1 MWGRR
6 RGANLIDTPDLDAFF
21 TRLDHLNGEQL
32 LSLRAAWL
40 STSRAAHED
49 AWTTVRAVAARGGLG
64 KEIDRVR
71 AKAISWSTRGTD
83 TIPYQLNNDFT
94 WRQIKAEAGEAI
106 VDAALAIA
114 LGARL
119 DSATYGLLIGPWLRA
134 TEVGS

>member
-6 RGANLIDTPDLDAFF
+6 RGANLIDTPETDGFF
-21 TRLDHLNGEQL
+21 ARLDPLNQEQL
-32 LSLRAAWL
+32 LSMRAAWQ
-40 STSRAAHED
+40 STSRSAHED

-71 AKAISWSTRGTD
+71 AKAMGWSTRGTD
-83 TIPYQLNNDFT
+83 AIPYQLNNDFT

-114 LGARL
+114 LAARL
-119 DSATYGLLIGPWLRA
+119 DAETHD
-134 TEVGS
+134 